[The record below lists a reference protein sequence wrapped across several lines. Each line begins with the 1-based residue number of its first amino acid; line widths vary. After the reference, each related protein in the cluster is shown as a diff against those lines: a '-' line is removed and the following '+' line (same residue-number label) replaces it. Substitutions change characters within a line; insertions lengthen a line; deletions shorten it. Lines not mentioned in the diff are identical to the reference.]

1 MKSIASCVSTV
12 VSTCASTCAIGI
24 GAALLAGCAGPSGS
38 MPQFL
43 AATAPPAAAPG
54 EGTRP
59 PDSRSLGLT
68 RSERLQTAKF
78 VEGLSAYRTDHD
90 GGAPILRNAKIRG
103 PIDRAASGQ
112 GEQTYYCVSA
122 EIGDSRPPVIPFGGP
137 SAQLT
142 SLDSSGRAGDEKAA
156 SGPTRS
162 SISRRRRNVRAH
174 SNHSRNWSRFAR
186 NDERRWGCRPR
197 LASVLHA
204 PLCGVFVAG
213 GLPRYAPFLTNDLCT
228 QSWRWHLCLHQ
239 RLVFGIEVQA
249 ADRGARAIGRFSS
262 TIFNQP
268 DIAVPRRRPRRPV
281 HHRGWQSYDDR
292 ER

>member
-43 AATAPPAAAPG
+43 AATTPPAAAPG

-142 SLDSSGRAGDEKAA
+142 SLELVR
-156 SGPTRS
+156 
-162 SISRRRRNVRAH
+162 SRRGRKSGFRANTIINQPTPPECQGAFEPFPELEQVRE
-174 SNHSRNWSRFAR
+174 
-186 NDERRWGCRPR
+186 ERR
-197 LASVLHA
+197 
-204 PLCGVFVAG
+204 
-213 GLPRYAPFLTNDLCT
+213 
-228 QSWRWHLCLHQ
+228 
-239 RLVFGIEVQA
+239 A
-249 ADRGARAIGRFSS
+249 AMGMSAATR
-262 TIFNQP
+262 
-268 DIAVPRRRPRRPV
+268 
-281 HHRGWQSYDDR
+281 
-292 ER
+292 